1 MDFLIV
7 LRPWEGEVIC
17 EVDDGARECL
27 HLIPIYTLHSKG
39 LETQNIRIL
48 ICSFE
53 IRYLNSLSVR
63 MTYVYDSYAFL
74 KTEKVQIVQPNIFQK
89 QLLCLLN
96 QS

>member
-1 MDFLIV
+1 MPSTLILTHIDFLIF
-7 LRPWEGEVIC
+7 LRHCEREVIC

-53 IRYLNSLSVR
+53 RYLNSLLVSTC
-63 MTYVYDSYAFL
+63 MKYNS
-74 KTEKVQIVQPNIFQK
+74 
-89 QLLCLLN
+89 
-96 QS
+96 